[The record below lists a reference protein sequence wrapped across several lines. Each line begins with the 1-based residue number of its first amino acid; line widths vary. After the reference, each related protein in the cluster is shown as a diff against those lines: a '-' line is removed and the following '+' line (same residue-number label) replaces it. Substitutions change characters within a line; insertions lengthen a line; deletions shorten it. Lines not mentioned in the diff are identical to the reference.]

1 MPSFVDAVSVVDKS
15 EELSVDEAA
24 GGGGGGGGGAAFA
37 TLVEPSS
44 PSDPLKSETKLASS
58 LSLIEPSPSV
68 SRAANNSANGS
79 SSVFVL
85 SVAEVSVDVVSVVA
99 AASPSSAAAVVAVV
113 EDDVSSVPVDVAA
126 DATSLCSDS
135 SNSSIK
141 LLRSPLPLPVKAA
154 SSATDDAVVSEVI
167 DGVSELASVDDV
179 ALFSCARA
187 VNWSKLLAD
196 DSMPLM
202 DMI

>member
-1 MPSFVDAVSVVDKS
+1 
-15 EELSVDEAA
+15 
-24 GGGGGGGGGAAFA
+24 
-37 TLVEPSS
+37 
-44 PSDPLKSETKLASS
+44 
-58 LSLIEPSPSV
+58 
-68 SRAANNSANGS
+68 
-79 SSVFVL
+79 
-85 SVAEVSVDVVSVVA
+85 
-99 AASPSSAAAVVAVV
+99 
-113 EDDVSSVPVDVAA
+113 
-126 DATSLCSDS
+126 
-135 SNSSIK
+135 
-141 LLRSPLPLPVKAA
+141 LPLPVKAA